1 MSLPNVQEN
10 NQEILN
16 DIQSLQAI
24 EKSLFTTLESNPDLT
39 TAQQEEIINK
49 ISDISSMRI
58 NLYHTLNDVNGYFQ
72 HALTNSQGTL
82 QEQATAIGIV
92 EAELNKA
99 KADLSLLEEE
109 KNNKIRL
116 IEINNFYGDKYAD
129 HTSLMKYIMFML
141 IPIIISLAL
150 VNKNI
155 IPMGVFYIVLVIST
169 SIGGFFILTKLKSI
183 WNRDNMNY
191 QEFNWYFDASSAP
204 AAVVTDVTNP
214 WTSAVSFCTSV
225 DSASTALA
233 SSSYSTTDV
242 DMSGSTT
249 STESF
254 SSAKQMSMPIPSN
267 TFRY

>member
-10 NQEILN
+10 NQQILT

-24 EKSLFTTLESNPDLT
+24 EQSLFTTLESNPSLT

-49 ISDISSMRI
+49 ISDISNMRV

-72 HALTNSQGTL
+72 QALTNSQGTL

-92 EAELNKA
+92 ETELNQA
-99 KADLSLLEEE
+99 KTQLSLLEEE

-129 HTSLMKYIMFML
+129 HTSLMKYIMFMM

-150 VNKNI
+150 LNKNI
-155 IPMGVFYIVLVIST
+155 ISINIFYVLLIIIS
-169 SIGGFFILTKLKSI
+169 SIGGYFIIKKMYSI

-204 AAVVTDVTNP
+204 VAVVNSDASNP
-214 WTSAVSFCTSV
+214 WTTSVAFCTNPIT
-225 DSASTALA
+225 SAATTNTDTTNTDTTNTDTTNADTTNTDTTNTETFVA
-233 SSSYSTTDV
+233 SNASKY
-242 DMSGSTT
+242 
-249 STESF
+249 
-254 SSAKQMSMPIPSN
+254 
-267 TFRY
+267 

>member
-10 NQEILN
+10 NQQILD

-24 EKSLFTTLESNPDLT
+24 EQSLFTTLESNPSLST
-39 TAQQEEIINK
+39 VEQEEIINK
-49 ISDISSMRI
+49 ISDISNMRV

-72 HALTNSQGTL
+72 QALTNSQGTL

-92 EAELNKA
+92 ELELNEA
-99 KADLSLLEEE
+99 KKQLAVLEEE

-129 HTSLMKYIMFML
+129 HTSLMKYIMLMM

-150 VNKNI
+150 LNKNI
-155 IPMGVFYIVLVIST
+155 ISMNVFYVLLIIIT
-169 SIGGFFILTKLKSI
+169 SIGGYVIIKKLLSI

-204 AAVVTDVTNP
+204 AAVLSDDNNP
-214 WTSAVSFCTSV
+214 WTTSVTFCTNP
-225 DSASTALA
+225 
-233 SSSYSTTDV
+233 
-242 DMSGSTT
+242 TT
-249 STESF
+249 STDTTQSTETF
-254 SSAKQMSMPIPSN
+254 VPSN
-267 TFRY
+267 VSTY

>member
-10 NQEILN
+10 NQQILN

-24 EKSLFTTLESNPDLT
+24 EKSLFTTLESNPSLT

-49 ISDISSMRI
+49 ISDISNMRV

-72 HALTNSQGTL
+72 QALTNSQGTL

-92 EAELNKA
+92 ETELNKA
-99 KADLSLLEEE
+99 KTDLSLLEEE

-129 HTSLMKYIMFML
+129 HTSLMRYIMFMM
-141 IPIIISLAL
+141 IPIIISLTL
-150 VNKNI
+150 LNKNI
-155 IPMGVFYIVLVIST
+155 ISRNVFYILLVIIS
-169 SIGGFFILTKLKSI
+169 SIGGYFILTKVLSI

-204 AAVVTDVTNP
+204 AAVINGDASNP
-214 WTSAVSFCTSV
+214 WTRSVAYCTNPI
-225 DSASTALA
+225 AL
-233 SSSYSTTDV
+233 TTDV
-242 DMSGSTT
+242 SASSVDVSGATT

-254 SSAKQMSMPIPSN
+254 GAIMPSN
-267 TFRY
+267 TYHY